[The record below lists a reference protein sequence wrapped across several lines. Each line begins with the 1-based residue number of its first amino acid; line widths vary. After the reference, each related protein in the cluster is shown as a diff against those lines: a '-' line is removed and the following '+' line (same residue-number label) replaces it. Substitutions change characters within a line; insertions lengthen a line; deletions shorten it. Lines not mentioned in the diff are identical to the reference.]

1 MKKSRLADEYMQLKA
16 TQADLAEQE
25 ERLKKQLLA
34 LGDTEIEGKLA
45 RVTISEVAGRLSYD
59 SALLKKLVP
68 ASTLVQCEKQGKSF
82 IRFGV
87 KSRTAA

>member
-1 MKKSRLADEYMQLKA
+1 MKRSKLADEYMQLKA
-16 TQADLAEQE
+16 QQAELSTKE
-25 ERLKKQLLA
+25 EKLKQQLLA

-45 RVTISEVAGRLSYD
+45 RVTLSEVAGRLSYD

-68 ASTLVQCEKQGKSF
+68 ASTLVQCEKQGKSS